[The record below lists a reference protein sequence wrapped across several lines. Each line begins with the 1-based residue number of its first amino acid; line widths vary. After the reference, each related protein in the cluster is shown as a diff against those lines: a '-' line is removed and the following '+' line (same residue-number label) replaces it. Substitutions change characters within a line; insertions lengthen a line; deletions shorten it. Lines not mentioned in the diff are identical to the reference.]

1 MIWGHTGTGVLK
13 ACEQEKLLSMKV
25 FFAMAS
31 PALFL
36 WHFCCQFNRVFK
48 SPDPESKIRSEPV
61 RQIFAGRT
69 QTHGC
74 TLMIMIRWVKVWD
87 SLLGFT

>member
-48 SPDPESKIRSEPV
+48 SPDPESKIRVNQSGRSSPVEPK
-61 RQIFAGRT
+61 RT
-69 QTHGC
+69 GAH
-74 TLMIMIRWVKVWD
+74 
-87 SLLGFT
+87 